1 MTRGPDER
9 SSVTLRAIGGA
20 PLGNTR
26 VRDTVVATAHAIAER
41 NGVTLNSVRT
51 SPDAITVELGAS
63 RLAALGFAAELRRLT
78 NAWHLKKFGPPA
90 LWGEL
95 PPAHHDEPEEP
106 WITDPDGGWNI

>member
-1 MTRGPDER
+1 MSAAPHDR
-9 SSVTLRAIGGA
+9 SSVTLRALDGE
-20 PLGNTR
+20 PLADAR

-41 NGVTLNSVRT
+41 NGVSLTGVT
-51 SPDAITVELGAS
+51 TAPDAITVELRAN

-95 PPAHHDEPEEP
+95 PPAHHDEPDDP
-106 WITDPDGGWNI
+106 WIRGPDGGWDI